1 MDLQISNIFF
11 HPCSIPDRIIHV
23 YPLLWVAMAMP
34 VSCPRGTLVHSL
46 RWNPKRE
53 SVVRRDHIIHNIRC
67 SASVNATG
75 ADTVRVTFK
84 CGSHP
89 VEFGQKVAVVSNVG
103 EWKSENAVS
112 LDWKEGDVWE
122 GDYEVPSGINVLEFK
137 LVTVASGDV
146 EGAMEVLE
154 WEESDNKVLEISQAS
169 VVECA
174 WNSSEVS
181 VEVAKKPK
189 KPKKKRASTKKT
201 SEQEETVIAQD
212 VVVEE
217 EIPNSTPAVASPEEQ
232 PSPQQENVEVAP
244 PTALDPEPVVLQVEE
259 HNDPPPMDQLQ
270 VNDQNDMIFY
280 SFDDDDG
287 QGESAADM
295 AKRMYGG

>member
-1 MDLQISNIFF
+1 
-11 HPCSIPDRIIHV
+11 
-23 YPLLWVAMAMP
+23 MALP
-34 VSCPRGTLVHSL
+34 VSCPRGTTLVHSL
-46 RWNPKRE
+46 KRNPRRVSIIRRE
-53 SVVRRDHIIHNIRC
+53 QRILNILC
-67 SASVNATG
+67 STSVNATG

-103 EWKSENAVS
+103 EWKAENAVS

-122 GDYEVPSGINVLEFK
+122 GDYEVPSGIDVLEFK

-146 EGAMEVLE
+146 EGDMEVLE
-154 WEESDNKVLEISQAS
+154 WEEGDNKVLAVSQPT

-189 KPKKKRASTKKT
+189 KPKKKRVSAKKT
-201 SEQEETVIAQD
+201 SEQDETVVAQEL
-212 VVVEE
+212 VVEE
-217 EIPNSTPAVASPEEQ
+217 EILQPSPAESHEEQ
-232 PSPQQENVEVAP
+232 PSPHQESEEVAP
-244 PTALDPEPVVLQVEE
+244 TPTTDPEPVAQVEE
-259 HNDPPPMDQLQ
+259 HNDPSPTEQLQ
-270 VNDQNDMIFY
+270 VNDQNDIILY
-280 SFDDDDG
+280 SFDEDDG